1 MRCNALLGGL
11 VALIATGRT
20 IALLDLSVNQLNRI
34 PNVFVVE
41 YSGVAQF
48 AKDMQDAGI
57 PFTVTRNYTTILS
70 GSSVAFK
77 DQYQDGVSSLFAT
90 QSLWPIRTIKHADS
104 PFKKSRP
111 SSTSLPPMPML
122 AHQFTGV
129 AEMHSTYNLDGTG
142 VKIGI
147 IDSGIDYKHPAFG
160 NCYKTSNCRIKYGY
174 DFVGDLYDGTNQPQP
189 DNDPYSTCSVH
200 GTHVAGV
207 AAGSH
212 SVFKGVAPKATL
224 GIYRVMGCNGVARND
239 VVVSALDRAASDGM
253 DIVNMSFG
261 SPSGWSTMMVDEAVY
276 RLGLRGVI
284 AVAAV
289 GNFGADTLWAVSS
302 PATSNMSVAVGAVD
316 LPTYYSHTMNVT
328 VGTTKVVIPRSDQQH
343 NLPPLNLNNVPLVRA
358 RDAGATTDLACG
370 AITAARGAVVL
381 VKVGGCSDQVKT
393 ANVQAAGGVA
403 LALYHN
409 QAGYAGYAGDV
420 DNNAIP
426 GFMLLQ
432 SDGQSLISLLATGA
446 ATVKIN
452 DRVASFTNSNPIV
465 PSWYSSWGPGPDG
478 KIKPEIMGPGTNV
491 YSTIPLAVGGYG
503 LDSGTSMAA
512 PYIAGIFALLKQSGK
527 APDRNAALQRILSTA
542 TIMYQKP
549 NVPYSPALQGNGL
562 VDMVKAYNAEFT
574 VDNVYTIGSGYVRNI
589 NSKFTLNFYINNTS
603 TRNVEYGYEF
613 VRSQSVSSF
622 FRDGTVA
629 IPPHQDTSVLYPS
642 YNVYTKPVPA
652 QGSVKNAFMCEY
664 GDYTMED
671 LLLGGGF
678 LNLFPRPGFT
688 GNNITISYLSYVYD
702 PSNIPI
708 LDNSWNGVPLPA
720 LTNFATGEVLG
731 NGAIFTFVGD
741 NAPVVVFRLKLPIFL
756 VRYRLAKA
764 ATPTVVYSVVGDGH
778 SMYLEKN
785 MDQAGTSYYTY
796 RWDGVAHDL
805 ETPTDTYNVP
815 NGQYVLLLQF
825 YPTSYDD
832 TPTVYTSPTFTINRA

>member
-1 MRCNALLGGL
+1 MRCTALLGGL
-11 VALIATGRT
+11 TALAFYGCAVAQLDAT
-20 IALLDLSVNQLNRI
+20 INQLNRI

-48 AKDMQDAGI
+48 AQNMQDASI
-57 PFTVTRNYTTILS
+57 PFTVTRNYTTLLS
-70 GSSVAFK
+70 GSSVTF
-77 DQYQDGVSSLFAT
+77 DDRYQDGVTSLFAT

-104 PFKKSRP
+104 PFKMARP
-111 SSTSLPPMPML
+111 LTTSLPPMPML

-129 AEMHSTYNLDGTG
+129 AQLHSSYNLDGTG

-147 IDSGIDYKHPAFG
+147 LDSGLDYNHPAFG
-160 NCYKTSNCRIKYGY
+160 NCYKTSGCRIQYGY
-174 DFVGDLYDGTNQPQP
+174 DFVGDNFNGYNQPQP
-189 DNDPYSTCSVH
+189 DDDPYTSCSVH
-200 GTHVAGV
+200 GTHVAGI

-212 SVFKGVAPKATL
+212 GVFKGVAPKATL
-224 GIYRVMGCNGVARND
+224 GIYRVMGCNGMTRND
-239 VVVSALDRAASDGM
+239 VVASALDRAASDGM

-261 SPSGWSTMMVDEAVY
+261 SPSGWSTMMVDEAIY

-289 GNFGADTLWAVSS
+289 GNFGADTLWAVNS

-343 NLPPLNLNNVPLVRA
+343 NLPPLNLNNAPLVRA

-370 AITAARGAVVL
+370 AITAAPGAVVL
-381 VKVGGCSDQVKT
+381 VQVGGCSDQVKT

-409 QAGYAGYAGDV
+409 QAGFAGYAGDV

-426 GFMLLQ
+426 SFMLLQ

-446 ATVKIN
+446 ATVTIN

-478 KIKPEIMGPGTNV
+478 KVKPEIMGPGSNV

-503 LDSGTSMAA
+503 LDSGTSMAT
-512 PYIAGIFALLKQSGK
+512 PYIAGVFALLKQSGK
-527 APDRNAALQRILSTA
+527 APDRNAALQRILNTA

-562 VDMVKAYNAEFT
+562 VDMVKAYNTEFT
-574 VDNVYTIGSGYVRNI
+574 VDNVYTIGSGYVSNLT
-589 NSKFTLNFYINNTS
+589 SKFTLNFYLNNTS

-613 VRSQSVSSF
+613 VRAQSVSSF

-629 IPPHQDTSVLYPS
+629 IPPHQDTSVLHPS

-678 LNLFPRPGFT
+678 LNLFPKPGFT
-688 GNNITISYLSYVYD
+688 GNNVTIPYLSYVYN
-702 PSNIPI
+702 STNIPI
-708 LDNSWNGVPLPA
+708 LDTSWNGFPLPSMI
-720 LTNFATGEVLG
+720 NSATGNILG
-731 NGAIFTFVGD
+731 DGSTFTFVGED
-741 NAPVVVFRLKLPIFL
+741 VPVIVFRLKLPIYR
-756 VRYRLAKA
+756 VRIRLAKA
-764 ATPTVVYSVVGDGH
+764 ATPSSIHGVVGDGH
-778 SMYLEKN
+778 YRYLEKN
-785 MDQAGTSYYTY
+785 MDSAGNPYYTY
-796 RWDGVAHDL
+796 RWDGTAHPYA
-805 ETPTDTYNVP
+805 TPTNVYNVP
-815 NGQYVLLLQF
+815 NGQYVLLLHF
-825 YPTSYDD
+825 FPTGPTD
-832 TPTVYTSPTFTINRA
+832 TPTLYTSPKITIKRP